1 MLNLLYAIVI
11 LAVVIA
17 VFSILFYLFAKL
29 ADKHPS
35 IALAVIGVPV
45 IGAAIY
51 IIWIVLENEG
61 W

>member
-11 LAVVIA
+11 LVAVCA

-29 ADKHPS
+29 ADEHPS
-35 IALAVIGVPV
+35 IALAIVAVPA

-51 IIWIVLENEG
+51 LIWLVLENKG